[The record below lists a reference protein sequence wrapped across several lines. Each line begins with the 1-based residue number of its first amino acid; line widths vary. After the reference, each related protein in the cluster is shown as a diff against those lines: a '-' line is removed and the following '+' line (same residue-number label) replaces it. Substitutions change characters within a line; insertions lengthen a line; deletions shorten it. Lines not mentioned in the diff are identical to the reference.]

1 MTLFDDE
8 IALHTDQLLLRPLRP
23 DDAAPLF
30 ALFNNWNV
38 IRFLSSP
45 PWPYDPSDSRLFVDG
60 VVARS
65 PERIALR

>member
-1 MTLFDDE
+1 MILFDDD
-8 IALHTDQLLLRPLRP
+8 ATLRTKRLLLRALRP

-45 PWPYDPSDSRLFVDG
+45 PWPYQ
-60 VVARS
+60 
-65 PERIALR
+65 PERFEIIRRRRGRAFA